1 MKHPQKSAKIRPVVL
16 LNLALL
22 LISNSLSAQENAAWL
37 FLSHTQKISKKF
49 DILADVQLRS
59 TDHITY
65 FSALLLRTA
74 LSYNLNKHQAI
85 ALGYAHKG
93 DWEIEEGNKSYIP
106 EHRIYQQYLHNFKVE
121 RIEMTIRSR
130 LEQRFVRAESYQFSQ
145 RARLLLS
152 AQIPLL
158 ANNDFTRGIYANLQ
172 NEVFVNV
179 QHKGNVNGKFLDQ
192 NRPYA
197 SAGYRF
203 NKHMDIEFGYTRW
216 LQREE
221 AGDQTTDVMQ
231 LMITTSL

>member
-1 MKHPQKSAKIRPVVL
+1 MSNIQKSAKIRPVIWL
-16 LNLALL
+16 TFL
-22 LISNSLSAQENAAWL
+22 LIISNLTLYAQENAAWF
-37 FLSHTQKISKKF
+37 FLSHTQKISNKF

-74 LSYNLNKHQAI
+74 LNYKISKEQSV

-93 DWEIEEGNKSYIP
+93 DWEVEQGSKQYVP
-106 EHRIYQQYLHNFKVE
+106 EHRIYQQYLHNFKLE
-121 RIEMTIRSR
+121 RIEFMIRGR
-130 LEQRFVRAESYQFSQ
+130 LEQRFVKDDRYQFSQ

-158 ANNDFTRGIYANLQ
+158 ANQEFSRGIYVNLQ
-172 NEVFVNV
+172 DEVFLNI
-179 QHKGNVNGKFLDQ
+179 QQKEHVNGSFFDQ

-203 NKHMDIEFGYTRW
+203 SKSLDVEFGYTRW
-216 LQREE
+216 LQREDT
-221 AGDQTTDVMQ
+221 GDQTTGVMQ
-231 LMITTSL
+231 LMLTTNF